1 MVPVKAAIDYF
12 ETLTQS
18 KNQTEKLNQSA
29 ATNNG
34 SSNNQSPT
42 SFTKSFNQS
51 TINVETLSQENLLV
65 LI

>member
-29 ATNNG
+29 VIAN

-42 SFTKSFNQS
+42 FTKSFNQS
-51 TINVETLSQENLLV
+51 TINADTLSQENLLV
-65 LI
+65 F

>member
-1 MVPVKAAIDYF
+1 VVPVKAAIDYY

-29 ATNNG
+29 ATNYG

-42 SFTKSFNQS
+42 LFSKSFNES
-51 TINVETLSQENLLV
+51 TIKVETLSQENL
-65 LI
+65 